1 MNRFICKHKNQH
13 QRLKLN
19 TEEIDMKK
27 FKQNAEIFS
36 INFASVANS
45 ILLKIPNTQN
55 TKFRRSVHSSMFSTE
70 ANLTEVRGEIERL
83 KLSASHNVDLIS
95 NKFHKKFAAILAPFI
110 TYPIIQ
116 SFSNQNYPIDF
127 KKGIVITLR
136 EQGSR
141 TNINNYRF
149 ISILQSLTKNFEK
162 VIIKKSSG
170 FLEKF
175 KILSEK

>member
-1 MNRFICKHKNQH
+1 MNRLICKHKNQH

-19 TEEIDMKK
+19 TEETELKK
-27 FKQNAEIFS
+27 VKENAEVFS
-36 INFASVANS
+36 KKFASVAIS

-55 TKFRRSVHSSMFSTE
+55 TKFRRSVHSSMFLTE
-70 ANLTEVRGEIERL
+70 ANSTEVRGEIERL
-83 KLSASHNVDLIS
+83 KLSASHGVDLIS
-95 NKFHKKFAAILAPFI
+95 NKFLKKCAAILAPFI

-141 TNINNYRF
+141 TDINNYRSF
-149 ISILQSLTKNFEK
+149 SILQSLTKNFGK